1 MPDSKNLTAV
11 TLGDVMLDYLIDIG
25 PQREPDSQL
34 VNRCY
39 FSPIRTQVAGLGCM
53 FARYAKNNGF
63 DRSVLIG
70 AIGQDS
76 QDQSIA
82 DFNGRIAI
90 ESLEQESIELEL
102 ARVPAET
109 GQVAMVF
116 PEERHRFIVAN
127 SGANAEFNC
136 DVFDQIDLS
145 HLDGCDVLFVSG
157 YFLVE
162 DKQRQAAVEIITRAR
177 QAGALVVV
185 DVVPHEI
192 WQSVPSTEYLDRISL
207 CNSIMITNYTM
218 FDHLGWDRQ
227 NAGWDAPKQLVTA
240 QTLDPLLEQMELIVV
255 VLNSKSDYLV
265 VTRQGSLTLFVEHVP
280 YKVSQTRD
288 SMNVHAMILSEYLRH
303 DRKLD
308 HLANKFNVPIAARR

>member
-109 GQVAMVF
+109 GQEAMVF
-116 PEERHRFIVAN
+116 NEERHRCIVAN

-136 DVFDQIDLS
+136 DVFDQID
-145 HLDGCDVLFVSG
+145 
-157 YFLVE
+157 
-162 DKQRQAAVEIITRAR
+162 
-177 QAGALVVV
+177 
-185 DVVPHEI
+185 
-192 WQSVPSTEYLDRISL
+192 
-207 CNSIMITNYTM
+207 
-218 FDHLGWDRQ
+218 
-227 NAGWDAPKQLVTA
+227 
-240 QTLDPLLEQMELIVV
+240 
-255 VLNSKSDYLV
+255 
-265 VTRQGSLTLFVEHVP
+265 
-280 YKVSQTRD
+280 
-288 SMNVHAMILSEYLRH
+288 
-303 DRKLD
+303 
-308 HLANKFNVPIAARR
+308 